1 MKTIAL
7 SSISLA
13 FVMAASW
20 VCHAQSWSS
29 VRSDIVKEL
38 TALKPKN
45 TSRYVYDV
53 RVPIRPRAIP
63 ANVRVDIV
71 YKDGHYDF
79 EYVALRFERL
89 EGEPQVKIS
98 YFSYGSALAFW
109 REYSKSKKDTYIAKL
124 GTMPVAEFDRLL
136 TRAFAYYDSEI
147 AETYVPPKP
156 VKRNGKWYLGGGMS
170 GSSRSWSSGD
180 GSVVVAVSSG
190 KDSIIRA
197 DASLYGDD
205 LKSRMDNGYE
215 EIRATLF
222 WKLFHDRV
230 TTSVLLREIPKANIE
245 NLAIARLNEPPQAN
259 TYRDYFGQAV
269 FVELL
274 GEFGTAKSLETL
286 KRVSF
291 DSGLDPDWHEHIQRD
306 VSDAVKKI
314 SSRR

>member
-13 FVMAASW
+13 FVMAASC

-29 VRSDIVKEL
+29 MRSDIVKEL

-45 TSRYVYDV
+45 TPRYVYHV
-53 RVPIRPRAIP
+53 RVPMRPRAIP

-109 REYSKSKKDTYIAKL
+109 REYSKSKKDIYSAKQ
-124 GTMPVAEFDRLL
+124 GAMPVAEFDRLL

-156 VKRNGKWYLGGGMS
+156 VKRNGKM
-170 GSSRSWSSGD
+170 
-180 GSVVVAVSSG
+180 
-190 KDSIIRA
+190 
-197 DASLYGDD
+197 
-205 LKSRMDNGYE
+205 
-215 EIRATLF
+215 
-222 WKLFHDRV
+222 
-230 TTSVLLREIPKANIE
+230 VLRRRDKRE
-245 NLAIARLNEPPQAN
+245 
-259 TYRDYFGQAV
+259 
-269 FVELL
+269 
-274 GEFGTAKSLETL
+274 
-286 KRVSF
+286 
-291 DSGLDPDWHEHIQRD
+291 
-306 VSDAVKKI
+306 
-314 SSRR
+314 